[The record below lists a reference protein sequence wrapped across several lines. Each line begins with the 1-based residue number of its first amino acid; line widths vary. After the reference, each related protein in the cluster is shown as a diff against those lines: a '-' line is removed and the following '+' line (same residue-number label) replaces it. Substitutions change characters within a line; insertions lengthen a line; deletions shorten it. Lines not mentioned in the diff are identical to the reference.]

1 MRNTSVEA
9 DRVRLAKVRYFDE
22 EENAV
27 EIPVEEAYAFLVN
40 VNGTYINPFNPLEE
54 VPVYER
60 AWYGNYTKDGEA
72 YGTKIILKNGK
83 VQEGMCYVLEKD
95 SAKEIFEQDE
105 ISIKDMEEYILSSEK
120 YFIDRLDITKKF
132 GPREK
137 LLRYRQMTS
146 DVENK
151 LRLEEYLNREKIVQK
166 IK

>member
-27 EIPVEEAYAFLVN
+27 EIPVE
-40 VNGTYINPFNPLEE
+40 
-54 VPVYER
+54 
-60 AWYGNYTKDGEA
+60 EA

-120 YFIDRLDITKKF
+120 YFVDRLDITKKF

-137 LLRYRQMTS
+137 LLRYKQLTN
-146 DVENK
+146 DVEKK
-151 LRLEEYLNREKIVQK
+151 LRLEEYLNREKCVQK